1 MNIITPEF
9 AIFADDNELIE
20 QVEFLNKQYR
30 SGAPV
35 VSDSHFDAIFA
46 ELERRL
52 PKHPLVAGVQTAL
65 FDAKGRIKHPFP
77 MLSTEKSYSAD
88 EIKSWLEKVA
98 AFTGEMLDTGK
109 TLIRISPKFDGCA
122 ARFDANSEYNLV
134 TRGDGQYGNDFSK
147 LIEHGLVFKGDAE
160 IGEVICDEI
169 YYQNVLKPQ
178 GVAHPRNFVA
188 GLISADTLS
197 DIGLKALKDGAVHYV
212 SYRGWY
218 QNLVLPLCEVLA
230 CFDEIEADIIA
241 ACPYRTDGVILQ
253 VDDEALFRSM
263 GHGSRSHYGQLAK
276 KIAGEPVEA
285 EITGVSWQIGRSGRY
300 TPVINIVPTE
310 MAGAM
315 VTNVTA
321 HHAGNIKAQ
330 GIGAGAIGLFLRS
343 GEVIPFH
350 AKTLK
355 PSDNV
360 VIPTHCHCCKAELEW
375 QGDFL
380 NCQNDACEGRV
391 ASQLEYMAKMLGIDL
406 IGGKAAEKLAQ
417 AGYDCMGFMSITD
430 DKLQAAGF
438 GAGQAA
444 NIIAEI
450 NRVKAAPI
458 EDFKVL
464 ASVGIHTLGRRASK
478 QLLSEYPL
486 DVLLSGVSSE
496 QISALSGFADA
507 KAGYITAGIE
517 KNRVL
522 IAFLVGFFE
531 QITPSKLVI
540 ADNAPLKGL
549 NVVFTGTL
557 ASGSRND
564 MERNAE
570 QLGAKVQST
579 VNGKTNFL
587 ICGANVGSSKT
598 NKAAA
603 LGVKVITESEYLEM
617 IA

>member
-1 MNIITPEF
+1 MNLITPEF
-9 AIFADDNELIE
+9 AVFAEDNELIE
-20 QVEFLNKQYR
+20 QITHLNQQYR
-30 SGAPV
+30 AGTPV
-35 VSDSHFDAIFA
+35 VSDSHFDALFA

-52 PKHPLVAGVQTAL
+52 PKHPLVVGVQTAL

-77 MLSTEKSYSAD
+77 MLSTEKAYTTG

-98 AFTGEMLDTGK
+98 AFTGETLAAGK

-122 ARFDANSEYNLV
+122 ARYDAHAEHKLV
-134 TRGDGQYGNDFSK
+134 TRGDGQFGNDFSQ
-147 LIEHGLVFKGDAE
+147 LIEHGLVFKGQDE
-160 IGEVICDEI
+160 VGEVICEES
-169 YYQNVLKPQ
+169 YFQTVLKPQ
-178 GVAHPRNFVA
+178 GVAHPRNFVS
-188 GLISADTLS
+188 GLISADALS
-197 DIGLKALKDGAVHYV
+197 DIGLKALRDGAVHYV
-212 SYRGWY
+212 SYRNWY
-218 QNLVLPLCEVLA
+218 QNVTLPLHDVLA
-230 CFDEIEADIIA
+230 RFEAIEADIIA
-241 ACPYRTDGVILQ
+241 NCPYRTDGVILQ
-253 VDDEALFRSM
+253 VDDDALFRSM
-263 GHGSRSHYGQLAK
+263 GHGSRSHYGQMAK

-310 MAGAM
+310 MSGAI
-315 VTNVTA
+315 VSNLTG
-321 HHAGNIKAQ
+321 HHAGNVVKH
-330 GIGAGAIGLFLRS
+330 GMGVGAVALCLRS
-343 GEVIPFH
+343 GEVIPFVQSV
-350 AKTLK
+350 LK

-360 VIPTHCHCCKAELEW
+360 VIPTHCHCCETVLVW

-391 ASQLEYMAKMLGIDL
+391 ASQLEYLTKMLGIDL

-417 AGYDCMGFMSITD
+417 AGIDCVGFLSITGAQ
-430 DKLQAAGF
+430 LQAAGF

-478 QLLSEYPL
+478 SLLSEYPL
-486 DVLLSGVSSE
+486 DVLLSG
-496 QISALSGFADA
+496 ISAEQVSALPGFADA
-507 KAGYITAGIE
+507 KAGYITEGIE
-517 KNRVL
+517 KNRTL
-522 IAFLVGFFE
+522 LAFMVQFFE

-557 ASGSRND
+557 SSGSRNEI
-564 MERNAE
+564 ERNAE
-570 QLGAKVQST
+570 LLGAKVQSS
-579 VNGKTNFL
+579 VNGKTNYL
-587 ICGANVGSSKT
+587 VTGSSVGASKT
-598 NKAAA
+598 NKAAS
-603 LGVKVITESEYLEM
+603 LGVKVITEAEYLQM